1 MKKSYLLTILILVVN
16 VCAWAQHNSINRIEL
31 TGNSTCDIIP
41 ISHKVE
47 AYVYRTAIDLSNVDI
62 QKKKQDFIN
71 LMLPSILIA
80 KFEIEKIRLQ
90 VEYLMNKSAALT
102 VLEQNYIAK
111 LQKSYK
117 CKTNSKLLSRLQ
129 THPTSIVI
137 AQAAIES
144 GWGTSRFYCE
154 ANNIFGVWSYSK
166 TEPRIRASE
175 DRDGTVV
182 YVRKYDSLPESFA
195 SYFKTL
201 ARGPYSEFRNA
212 REKTNDVYELIP
224 HLKVYSELREEYVR
238 RLKQVI
244 KYNRLVQYDEYTL
257 KMNN

>member
-1 MKKSYLLTILILVVN
+1 MKKSYLLTILILIVN

-80 KFEIEKIRLQ
+80 KFEIEQTRLE
-90 VEYLMNKSAALT
+90 VENLMNKSEELT
-102 VLEQNYIAK
+102 IMEQEYISK
-111 LQKSYK
+111 LQKMYK
-117 CKTNSKLLSRLQ
+117 CNTNTELLSRLH
-129 THPTSIVI
+129 THPTSIVL

-244 KYNRLVQYDEYTL
+244 KYNHLVQYDEYTL